1 MATPILAVLLVISV
15 IGVLAL
21 ISIIW
26 YFFGCRKPVVYDYNV
41 DKWKK
46 FKQFGPLVYLYGK
59 PDDFTYYPH
68 K

>member
-1 MATPILAVLLVISV
+1 MSPFLAVILVFAV

-26 YFFGCRKPVVYDYNV
+26 YFLGCRKPVVYDYDV

-59 PDDFTYYPH
+59 PDDFPVYPH